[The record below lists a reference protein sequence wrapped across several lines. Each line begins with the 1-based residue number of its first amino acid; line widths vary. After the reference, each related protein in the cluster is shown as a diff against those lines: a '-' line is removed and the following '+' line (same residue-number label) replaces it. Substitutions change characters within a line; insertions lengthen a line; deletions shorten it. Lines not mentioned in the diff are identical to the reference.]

1 MKKIIFVAVAVVLIL
16 SGCSS
21 KKENPQTLTEVNPP
35 VQGEVKEIESI
46 SDVSERDRFQKI
58 IEDFYYNPVV
68 NEETNSSFFENNE
81 NITKFSAHYK
91 AEYGSED
98 SLEKIAEKFFGN
110 EARIIE
116 IDGIKN
122 LSGYNNTE
130 RSKYLPV
137 VEGIYKNDNL
147 IIVKAG
153 VYSLAE
159 ESNSEKKI
167 FGTITATFEINEDS
181 EEYYLIDYIYEKVIL
196 EEK

>member
-1 MKKIIFVAVAVVLIL
+1 MKNIIFVALVVVLIL

-21 KKENPQTLTEVNPP
+21 KKENPQTLAEVNPP
-35 VQGEVKEIESI
+35 VQGEVEEIESI
-46 SDVSERDRFQKI
+46 SDVSERDKFQKF

-68 NEETNSSFFENNE
+68 NEETNNSFFENNE
-81 NITKFSAHYK
+81 NITKFSAYYK

-98 SLEKIAEKFFGN
+98 SLEKIAETFFGN

-116 IDGIKN
+116 VEGIGN
-122 LSGYNNTE
+122 FSGYNNTA

-153 VYSLAE
+153 VYSLTE

-167 FGTITATFEINEDS
+167 FGTITATFEINADS